1 MPLYELRWMFKDAT
15 IKAMTDRPQ
24 DREPPA
30 RELIEGFGGR
40 LHHYYFMLGEYDGLA
55 IVEFPD
61 NASAAATSMRASAS
75 GAFARFETYPL
86 MTAQEA
92 QRAMQM
98 VKDSKVG
105 YRVALLLNVGPG
117 VLLDFGPPA
126 VPQPTVSRVTRGAW
140 SGLESQGGL
149 VRATSPGA

>member
-1 MPLYELRWMFKDAT
+1 MPLYEMRWMFKDAAL
-15 IKAMTDRPQ
+15 KSMTDTPQ

-30 RELIEGFGGR
+30 RKPVEGFGGK

-75 GAFARFETYPL
+75 GAFARFETHPL
-86 MTAQEA
+86 MTTQEA

-98 VKDSKVG
+98 VKDRAVA
-105 YRVALLLNVGPG
+105 YRAPN
-117 VLLDFGPPA
+117 A
-126 VPQPTVSRVTRGAW
+126 
-140 SGLESQGGL
+140 
-149 VRATSPGA
+149 

>member
-15 IKAMTDRPQ
+15 IKAMADKPQ

-30 RELIEGFGGR
+30 RELIESFGGR

-75 GAFARFETYPL
+75 GAFARFETHPL

-98 VKDSKVG
+98 VKDKQAT
-105 YRVALLLNVGPG
+105 YRAPN
-117 VLLDFGPPA
+117 A
-126 VPQPTVSRVTRGAW
+126 
-140 SGLESQGGL
+140 
-149 VRATSPGA
+149 

>member
-1 MPLYELRWMFKDAT
+1 MFKDAT
-15 IKAMTDRPQ
+15 VKAMTDRPQ

-30 RELIEGFGGR
+30 RELIESFGGR
-40 LHHYYFMLGEYDGLA
+40 MHHYYFMLGEYDGLA

-75 GAFARFETYPL
+75 GAFTRFETHPL

-98 VKDSKVG
+98 VKDCTKA
-105 YRVALLLNVGPG
+105 YRAPN
-117 VLLDFGPPA
+117 A
-126 VPQPTVSRVTRGAW
+126 
-140 SGLESQGGL
+140 
-149 VRATSPGA
+149 

>member
-1 MPLYELRWMFKDAT
+1 MPLFEMKWMFKDST
-15 IKAMTDRPQ
+15 IKVLSDKPQ
-24 DREPPA
+24 DREPMA
-30 RELIEGFGGR
+30 RELIESFGGK

-75 GAFARFETYPL
+75 GAFTRFETHPL

-98 VKDSKVG
+98 VKDRAVT
-105 YRVALLLNVGPG
+105 YRAPN
-117 VLLDFGPPA
+117 A
-126 VPQPTVSRVTRGAW
+126 
-140 SGLESQGGL
+140 
-149 VRATSPGA
+149 